1 MLVNL
6 QPGTRL
12 RNVLRKLMKAK
23 DVPQSQPPPPHFCFP
38 VYVQNQQRHGW
49 WLLPGRTKHGVVAGE
64 RGWAMGWEGP

>member
-23 DVPQSQPPPPHFCFP
+23 DVPQSQFSPTSVSQSMFRTNRGTVGGYFLAGRNMVWWP
-38 VYVQNQQRHGW
+38 VRGAGPW
-49 WLLPGRTKHGVVAGE
+49 DGRDP
-64 RGWAMGWEGP
+64 R